1 MHRWLDHAATDAY
14 LEQLIDR
21 IGAVVGDGLVGA
33 YLVNSGARDDYL
45 PGRSDLDV
53 AVIVTDVLDAAS
65 KHRLADRLRHRSL
78 PCPAPR
84 LELVVYRR
92 EVVEAPGDRP
102 AFELNLN
109 TGPAIPDHLS
119 TDPAGEPPHWF
130 VLDLAAASET
140 VRTLVGS
147 EGATVFG
154 RVPAAAVIGALQASQ
169 AWHARHDTAAPN
181 RVLNDCRAWHWLT
194 TGRWSSKSEAAAWA
208 MTAGGDRSLIEH
220 ALALRSGTRT
230 DPLPPEEV
238 AGFADRIG
246 REIDRAANRLGS

>member
-1 MHRWLDHAATDAY
+1 MHRWVNHAATDAY
-14 LEQLIDR
+14 LQQLVER
-21 IGAVVGDGLVGA
+21 IGDVVGDNLIGL
-33 YLVNSGARDDYL
+33 YLVNSAARDDYL

-53 AVIVTDVLDAAS
+53 AVIVNEGLDPGS
-65 KHRLADRLRHRSL
+65 KRRLAERLWHRSL

-92 EVVEAPGDRP
+92 AVVASPGDRP
-102 AFELNLN
+102 MFELNLN
-109 TGPAIPDHLS
+109 TGPAIDDHLAL
-119 TDPAGEPPHWF
+119 DPGADPPHWF

-140 VRTLVGS
+140 VRTLVGPD
-147 EGATVFG
+147 GATVFG
-154 RVPAAAVIGALQASQ
+154 PVPDAAVLDALRASQ
-169 AWHARHDTAAPN
+169 AWHARHDAAAPN
-181 RVLNDCRAWHWLT
+181 RVLNDCLAWCWLS
-194 TGRWSSKSEAAAWA
+194 TGHWSSKSEAAAWA

>member
-1 MHRWLDHAATDAY
+1 MHRWSGHAATDAY
-14 LEQLIDR
+14 LQQLVDR
-21 IGAVVGDGLVGA
+21 IGAVVGAGLVGA

-53 AVIVTDVLDAAS
+53 AVIVTDALDAAL
-65 KHRLADRLRHRSL
+65 KHRLADRLWHRSL

-92 EVVEAPGDRP
+92 EVVAAPGDRP

-119 TDPAGEPPHWF
+119 VDPGDEPAHWF

-140 VRTLVGS
+140 VRTLLGPD
-147 EGATVFG
+147 GATVFG
-154 RVPAAAVIGALQASQ
+154 RVPAAAVIGALRASQ

-181 RVLNDCRAWHWLT
+181 RVLNDCRAWRWLV

-208 MTAGGDRSLIEH
+208 MATGGDRSLIEH
-220 ALALRSGTRT
+220 ALALRSGART
-230 DPLPPEEV
+230 DPLAPREV

-246 REIDRAANRLGS
+246 REIARAGDRPAS